1 MKKLL
6 YIAIAISTLSIC
18 GCAKQKSKENLTF
31 EELKSNTQTAL
42 KKKQYNDAADALEC
56 IIARFSD
63 RPDIAKYKLAL
74 AQAYFKI
81 GRFPSAYELYNHYNQ
96 FYPSDKSAEIAK
108 YRAIKSKFYQTLK
121 MDCDQTTTLEASNLC
136 DEYLQNPSYT
146 KYQKDVRD
154 IQHTCQQKLIDKEI
168 YVFNFYLKKGKYQ
181 AANNRLK
188 YLEKEYLPKDKDLDA
203 RLLYMKCQLAKKEKN
218 QDHLNETLIKLS
230 RDYPESKY
238 SHMAKALIT
247 EPTFFF

>member
-6 YIAIAISTLSIC
+6 YVIFAIATISIC
-18 GCAKQKSKENLTF
+18 GCAKQKNKEDLTF
-31 EELKSNTQTAL
+31 EELKSNAQASL
-42 KKKQYNDAADALEC
+42 KKKQYNEAADALEC

-96 FYPSDKSAEIAK
+96 FYPSDKNAEAAK
-108 YRAIKSKFYQTLK
+108 YKAVVSKFYQTLK
-121 MDCDQTTTLEASNLC
+121 MDCDQSATIETTKLC
-136 DEYLQNPSYT
+136 DEYLQNLSY
-146 KYQKDVRD
+146 KKHKKDVQD
-154 IQHTCQQKLIDKEI
+154 ILYTCQQKLIDKEV

-181 AANNRLK
+181 AANSRLK
-188 YLEKEYLPKDKDLDA
+188 YLEKEYLPKDKTLDA
-203 RLLYMKCQLAKKEKN
+203 RLLYLKCQLAKKEKN
-218 QDHLNETLIKLS
+218 QNNLNETLIKLS
-230 RDYPESKY
+230 HDYPESKY
-238 SHMAKALIT
+238 SHMAQALVS